1 MNNLIFSEAKTIAQ
15 FKADNNL
22 SALPVVKTPNTG
34 KIFLSWPGGSGA
46 ISSKWVKEESSVIS
60 RVTDEETGESFFM
73 LHNEAKDNV
82 LFNL

>member
-1 MNNLIFSEAKTIAQ
+1 MNNLIFSDAKTIAQ

-22 SALPVVKTPNTG
+22 TKLPVVKNPNTG
-34 KIFLSWPGGSGA
+34 KIFLSWAGGSAA
-46 ISSKWVKEESSVIS
+46 ISSKWVKENDSIIS

-82 LFNL
+82 LFEL

>member
-15 FKADNNL
+15 FKSDNNL
-22 SALPVVKTPNTG
+22 SNLPVVKNPNTG
-34 KIFLSWPGGSGA
+34 KIFLSWPGGSAA